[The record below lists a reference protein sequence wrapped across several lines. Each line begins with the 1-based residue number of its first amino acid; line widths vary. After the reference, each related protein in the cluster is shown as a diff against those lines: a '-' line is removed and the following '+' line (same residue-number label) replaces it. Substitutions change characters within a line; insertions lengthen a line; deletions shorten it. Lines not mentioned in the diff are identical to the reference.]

1 MPKFSKKKDR
11 NGRRKT
17 RILYRNL
24 TPKVTGG
31 SLAGGEVDHPIFTCD
46 SYKVVMCTQYPPDVT
61 EVYSYIEARSKGEYT
76 HTVFFGLQAYI
87 LEYLMIP
94 LTEEILDKATT
105 LWQGQGIDMNKLLVT
120 RVWNGTDQ
128 PDTKSLY
135 DLWKELIGKPLPIE
149 ITSVDE
155 GSVLPIG
162 LPLVAI
168 RNTNPDYFWLP
179 TWLETSLLRA
189 IWYPTTVATQSRSIK
204 NVIQGVYDKCGLK
217 SVDAI
222 DFQLHDFGARGVSS
236 LESGGLG
243 GAAHLIN
250 FNGTDT
256 FSGALAACKY
266 YGARNGIGL
275 NRNNELTSDKI
286 KAKIKLEDL
295 HLLWGTTIPAT
306 EHSTM
311 TSWGNRT
318 ISTELAHNKT
328 EIPADTKALL
338 DAVDANY
345 LTAENGYFW
354 DKKWSRKVT
363 YVEGGETKTET
374 LTGHGEISKPGTY
387 AEYIKS
393 ETEGTAKGEEA
404 AFINHLLNNPANPV
418 STVSDSYDIYNA
430 VYNYWGGT
438 LKPLV
443 KARTNAAIASDI
455 NETKGTHH
463 LVVRPDSGDPLTL
476 CCRLVTL
483 LGLRFND
490 PTEYTDYEGSGESVL
505 TTEGLGE
512 SVLTIEGPGEEPGE
526 ELVEVKRGGGD
537 KYRVLKYARIIQ
549 GDGVSEESITSI
561 LNAITGNF
569 QGSVVTST
577 ERKYK
582 EGDKKGD
589 YMTFSNMKEVVALTD
604 DEINADRWSPVL
616 FGIFGSLTMTIEQ
629 IKDMEKYQN
638 WCDGEKAIF
647 DMCWST
653 MTKSSGSGKTF
664 IQQFL
669 DDTKW
674 SPAQFVFGMGG
685 KLLQIINRDTQ
696 RWAMKCSAIKKFIDK
711 LISEYIGVTKDPITD
726 QGKQSKTGAVKAFSK
741 VDGENDT
748 NITYEYG
755 VDDSSPIFKV
765 KFYDGELKDPI
776 NFKQVRDN
784 SNKYTTTSK
793 RDITSKSFKVKDK
806 KANESYV
813 EVGLHKSSVAPE

>member
-1 MPKFSKKKDR
+1 MPKFSKRKDKK
-11 NGRRKT
+11 NQRKT

-61 EVYSYIEARSKGEYT
+61 EVYSYIEARSKGDYT

-87 LEYLMIP
+87 IEYLNKPI
-94 LTEEILDKATT
+94 TEDMLKSAHA
-105 LWQGQGIDMNKLLVT
+105 LWTGQGIDMKKLEVT
-120 RVWNGTDQ
+120 RTWKDGTEE
-128 PDTKSLY
+128 TRSLY

-149 ITSVDE
+149 IMSVDE

-168 RNTNPDYFWLP
+168 RNTDPDYFWLP

-204 NVIQGVYDKCGLK
+204 NVIQGVYDKCGLE
-217 SVDAI
+217 SSGYI
-222 DFQLHDFGARGVSS
+222 EYQLHDFGARGVSS
-236 LESGGLG
+236 LESSGLG

-256 FSGALAACKY
+256 FSGALTACKY
-266 YGARNGIGL
+266 YGAQNGIGL
-275 NRNNELTSDKI
+275 NLDNLLTSDGI
-286 KAKIKLEDL
+286 NSETLDV
-295 HLLWGTTIPAT
+295 LWGTTIPAT

-311 TSWGNRT
+311 TSWGNRA
-318 ISTELAHNKT
+318 ISTELASNKT
-328 EIPADTKALL
+328 KIPADTQALL
-338 DAVDANY
+338 DTVDANY
-345 LTAENGYFW
+345 LTAETGYFW
-354 DKKWSRKVT
+354 DKGWSREVT
-363 YVEGGETKTET
+363 YVEGGETKTKT
-374 LTGHGEISKPGTY
+374 LIGYGGISKPGTY
-387 AEYIKS
+387 AEYIRS
-393 ETEGTAKGEEA
+393 ETEGMAKGEEA
-404 AFINHLLNNPANPV
+404 AFINHLLNNPSNPV

-443 KARTNAAIASDI
+443 KARTDAALATAPRGS
-455 NETKGTHH
+455 HH

-490 PTEYTDYEGSGESVL
+490 PNEYTDYKGSGESAEVS
-505 TTEGLGE
+505 GE
-512 SVLTIEGPGEEPGE
+512 VSVEEPVE
-526 ELVEVKRGGGD
+526 EPVEVKGGAGD

-569 QGSVVTST
+569 KDGVTST

-582 EGDKKGD
+582 EGDKKGE
-589 YMTFSNMKEVVALTD
+589 YMKFTSMEEVVALTD

-616 FGIFGSLTMTIEQ
+616 FGIFGSLKMSKEEIEAMPQ
-629 IKDMEKYQN
+629 YHK
-638 WCDGEKAIF
+638 WCEGEKVIF
-647 DMCWST
+647 ETCWTT
-653 MTKSSGSGKTF
+653 MNQRYESGKTI
-664 IQQFL
+664 IQHFL

-685 KLLQIINRDTQ
+685 KLLQIVNRDTQ
-696 RWAMKCSAIKKFIDK
+696 RWAMKCSAIKKLLGKYIDK
-711 LISEYIGVTKDPITD
+711 YIGVTKDPITD
-726 QGKQSKTGAVKAFSK
+726 QGKQSKTGPVKAFAR
-741 VDGENDT
+741 ENTMDD
-748 NITYEYG
+748 ITYEYG
-755 VDDSSPIFKV
+755 VDDSSTIFKV
-765 KFYDGELKDPI
+765 KFMNGELKEPI

-784 SNKYTTTSK
+784 SNKYKTTSE
-793 RDITSKSFKVKDK
+793 RDIRSKSFKVKDK
-806 KANESYV
+806 KVKESYV
-813 EVGLHKSSVAPE
+813 EVGLHKISVAPE

>member
-94 LTEEILDKATT
+94 LTKDMLDKANK
-105 LWQGQGIDMNKLLVT
+105 LWKGQGIDMTELKVT
-120 RVWNGTDQ
+120 RVWKDGTEESR
-128 PDTKSLY
+128 SLY
-135 DLWKELIGKPLPIE
+135 KLWEQLIGEPLPIE

-204 NVIQGVYDKCGLK
+204 NVIQGVYDKCRLE

-222 DFQLHDFGARGVSS
+222 GFQLHDFGARGVSS

-266 YGARNGIGL
+266 YGAQNGIGL
-275 NRNNELTSDKI
+275 NTENELTSDKL
-286 KAKIKLEDL
+286 KSEQVDF
-295 HLLWGTTIPAT
+295 LWGTTIPAT

-328 EIPADTKALL
+328 KIPADTQALL
-338 DAVDANY
+338 DMVPADY

-354 DKKWSRKVT
+354 DKEWIRKVT
-363 YVEGGETKTET
+363 YVEDGETKTKT
-374 LTGHGEISKPGTY
+374 LIGHGGISKPGEY
-387 AEYIKS
+387 AEYIRS
-393 ETEGTAKGEEA
+393 ETEGIAKGEEA
-404 AFINHLLNNPANPV
+404 AFINHLLNNPSNPV

-443 KARTNAAIASDI
+443 KARTDAAIRSDK
-455 NETKGTHH
+455 NDTKGTHH

-483 LGLRFND
+483 LGLRFNAAD
-490 PTEYTDYEGSGESVL
+490 EYTDYEVSGESTEVSVL
-505 TTEGLGE
+505 TTEELGE
-512 SVLTIEGPGEEPGE
+512 STEVSGESTEVSGK
-526 ELVEVKRGGGD
+526 VKRGGGN

-569 QGSVVTST
+569 KDGVTST

-589 YMTFSNMKEVVALTD
+589 YMMFSDMQSVVALTD
-604 DEINADRWSPVL
+604 DEIKADRWSPVL
-616 FGIFGSLTMTIEQ
+616 FGIFGSLTMTIEK
-629 IKDMEKYQN
+629 IKEMEKYQN

-647 DMCWST
+647 ETCWVT
-653 MTKSSGSGKTF
+653 MNPPSGSEKT
-664 IQQFL
+664 IIKQFL

-696 RWAMKCSAIKKFIDK
+696 RWAMKCSAIKK
-711 LISEYIGVTKDPITD
+711 LIEEYIGVTKDPITD
-726 QGKQSKTGAVKAFSK
+726 QGKQSKTGTVKAFTT
-741 VDGENDT
+741 DNREDD
-748 NITYEYG
+748 ITYTY
-755 VDDSSPIFKV
+755 VDDVNSSPIFKV
-765 KFYDGELKDPI
+765 KFQNGTLTEPI

-784 SNKYTTTSK
+784 SNKYKKTSG
-793 RDITSKSFKVKDK
+793 RDIRSKSFKVKDK
-806 KANESYV
+806 KVKESYV
-813 EVGLHKSSVAPE
+813 DVVLHKRPVAPE